1 VNRKSYVIALA
12 IAVVLVGWMLS
23 GQLGGEPAPEPDAAS
38 EAEPMAV
45 QVREMTAQA
54 VERRLENQGDT
65 VADKDV
71 ELRAQTAGRV
81 AEVLVERGAAVE
93 GGEPLLRLAME
104 DRQARRAE
112 AQARVA
118 QREADYEA
126 AQRLGDDGF
135 QARSAVREARAA
147 LEAARAA
154 LAAIEE
160 EIGHTTVRAPF
171 AGVLEE
177 RPVEA
182 GDFVAVGDPVA
193 RVVDADPLIAVVN
206 IAQHDIGR
214 VRLGGPAEI
223 ELATGD
229 RLEGTI
235 DYISGAAQSGT
246 RTFRV
251 EIEAPNPEGLPV
263 GVSAT
268 IRIPLE
274 TVQAH
279 FVSPAV
285 LALEESGR
293 IGVKTV
299 GDDSVV
305 AFHRVEIVR
314 AERAGIWVTGLPERA
329 RVITVGQGFVRDG
342 EPVRAVATKELPEGQ
357 RLPQPEAPPTAL
369 GGDASGGIR

>member
-1 VNRKSYVIALA
+1 MNRKSYLIAFGIALA
-12 IAVVLVGWMLS
+12 LVGWMLS
-23 GQLGGEPAPEPDAAS
+23 GQLGGEPAPEREAS
-38 EAEPMAV
+38 ADDPPMAV
-45 QVREMTAQA
+45 QVREIAAET

-65 VADKDV
+65 VADRDV
-71 ELRAQTAGRV
+71 ELRAQTAGQV
-81 AEVLVERGAAVE
+81 AEVLVSRGAPVDA
-93 GGEPLLRLAME
+93 GDPLLRLAME
-104 DRQARRAE
+104 DREARRAE
-112 AQARVA
+112 AEARVA

-135 QARSAVREARAA
+135 QSRTAVREARAA

-193 RVVDADPLIAVVN
+193 RVVDADPLLAVVN

-229 RLEGTI
+229 RLEGRI
-235 DYISGAAQSGT
+235 DYIAGAAQAGT

-251 EIEAPNPEGLPV
+251 EIEAPNPDGLPV

-268 IRIPLE
+268 VRIPLE
-274 TVQAH
+274 SVQAH

-285 LALEESGR
+285 LALEESGS

-299 GDDSVV
+299 DDDGQV
-305 AFHRVEIVR
+305 AFHPVEIVR

-329 RVITVGQGFVRDG
+329 RVITVGQGFVRAG
-342 EPVRAVATKELPEGQ
+342 EPVRAVAEAELPDGQ
-357 RLPQPEAPPTAL
+357 TTLPQPDVPPAAL
-369 GGDASGGIR
+369 GDAD